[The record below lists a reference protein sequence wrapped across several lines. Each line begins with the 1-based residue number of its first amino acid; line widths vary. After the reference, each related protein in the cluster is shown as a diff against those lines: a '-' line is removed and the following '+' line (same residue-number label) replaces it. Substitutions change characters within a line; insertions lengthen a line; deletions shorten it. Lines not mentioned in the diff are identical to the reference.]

1 MSVSHKGR
9 NRPPFCQKLAPNEDT
24 DMLGRGRG
32 GVCARALFS
41 SLRHISSFEEMSG
54 VFLLPDFRFQG
65 CTGHSWTLGQ
75 TLDALCFACLFGVI
89 GAL

>member
-1 MSVSHKGR
+1 MMRLRAHW
-9 NRPPFCQKLAPNEDT
+9 L
-24 DMLGRGRG
+24 LGRGRG